1 MNEIKKILFSGI
13 KRFICSSMPAEN
25 YVIRNPMQISR
36 HSEVEFLFVLHGE
49 SMLPL
54 NNKLFKAETGDMFI
68 IDSWE
73 PHAFGYFNHDH
84 DLLHLW
90 LHLNKNCLKGDILQ
104 VKSNGQFR
112 YRFHPFE
119 LPYDITDLIRRRC
132 SIARKKEGFIT
143 EESVDKYLHLP
154 LKLLINEILLHFEQN
169 HIAEIRN
176 NTNDVIGPVKQYIQ
190 AAHGAHCSLD
200 EIEKYTGYN
209 KFYFS
214 HLFKVKTNS
223 TIGEYVNHV
232 RIRYTAEADVYG
244 IKHKDI
250 ATAIGFSSISAYCQ
264 WKRKYKNKIEEL
276 KEQIKRELKSEK
288 KNI

>member
-1 MNEIKKILFSGI
+1 MSCAPQSKEAYFSNLEKI
-13 KRFICSSMPAEN
+13 
-25 YVIRNPMQISR
+25 
-36 HSEVEFLFVLHGE
+36 
-49 SMLPL
+49 
-54 NNKLFKAETGDMFI
+54 
-68 IDSWE
+68 
-73 PHAFGYFNHDH
+73 
-84 DLLHLW
+84 
-90 LHLNKNCLKGDILQ
+90 
-104 VKSNGQFR
+104 
-112 YRFHPFE
+112 
-119 LPYDITDLIRRRC
+119 
-132 SIARKKEGFIT
+132 IT
-143 EESVDKYLHLP
+143 EVT
-154 LKLLINEILLHFEQN
+154 
-169 HIAEIRN
+169 AEKSEFSA
-176 NTNDVIGPVKQYIQ
+176 DDWD
-190 AAHGAHCSLD
+190 ALDD

-244 IKHKDI
+244 MKHKDI